1 MRHLATWLLCASW
14 IFLLPSPAQSNAPPE
29 TLSLPQYIQILDDS
43 LAEARQLQKQP
54 EDAARLRDNLPSSW
68 HVHDSDRDYD
78 IPTDSLR
85 RDLGAWQSKQDDTT
99 LQRILQH
106 LETLRAEASSQWQP
120 NQDASGRRALLN
132 SILAQPEF
140 HDVQGQT
147 WLDRLKERFT
157 RWLINILGRAI
168 SSSSIPVISDIIV
181 YGLIAAAVLALAW
194 WMYRSLKESSRVETI
209 MPVAVPVSAKEWPI
223 WLAEARAAAAQG
235 RWREAVHL
243 CYWSGISFL
252 EAGGSWRPDA
262 ARTPREYLRLLPSTS
277 TQHPALRSL
286 TQKLERVWYGMH
298 PADADS
304 FHESL
309 KELENLGCP
318 CN

>member
-1 MRHLATWLLCASW
+1 MRRLATWLIFVSW
-14 IFLLPSPAQSNAPPE
+14 ICSLLSSAQESVPSE
-29 TLSLPQYIQILDDS
+29 TLSVPQYVQALDES
-43 LAEARQLQKQP
+43 LAQARQLEKQP
-54 EDAARLRDNLPSSW
+54 ENASRLRDSLPSSW

-85 RDLGAWQSKQDDTT
+85 RDLGAWQNKPDDAT
-99 LQRILQH
+99 LQRILRH
-106 LETLRAEASSQWQP
+106 LETLRAEAGSQQQE
-120 NQDASGRRALLN
+120 NQDATGRRALLN
-132 SILAQPEF
+132 RILAQPEF
-140 HDVQGQT
+140 HNVQGQT
-147 WLDRLKERFT
+147 WLDRLKQRFT
-157 RWLINILGRAI
+157 RWLINLLGRAI

-194 WMYRSLKESSRVETI
+194 WMYRSLNEDARLETI

-223 WLAEARAAAAQG
+223 WLAEARAAAAAG

-243 CYWSGISFL
+243 SYWAGISFL
-252 EAGGSWRPDA
+252 EARGSWRPDA
-262 ARTPREYLRLLPSTS
+262 ARTPREYLRLLPTTS
-277 TQHPALRSL
+277 THHPALRSL
-286 TQKLERVWYGMH
+286 TQKLELVWYGMH

-309 KELENLGCP
+309 RELENLGCP